1 MKLKE
6 NCLMEIYTDNEDS
19 FSVGFYLSS
28 FDNFTLFHLLDAQ
41 GKFDGIYLIK
51 NDCIKN
57 INYETEYL
65 NKINSYIEFWN
76 NKLEKNPFSIESYI
90 KNFLTME
97 ELLNYI
103 QINNILSSFKL
114 MEEKHLITGYIQ
126 FFEQNNIEIKTIDI
140 GTAKEM
146 EIISFAKED
155 IVLIEIVSIDNMLL
169 NYAHLKKINFG
180 N

>member
-1 MKLKE
+1 M
-6 NCLMEIYTDNEDS
+6 
-19 FSVGFYLSS
+19 
-28 FDNFTLFHLLDAQ
+28 
-41 GKFDGIYLIK
+41 
-51 NDCIKN
+51 
-57 INYETEYL
+57 
-65 NKINSYIEFWN
+65 
-76 NKLEKNPFSIESYI
+76 EKNPFSIESYI

-126 FFEQNNIEIKTIDI
+126 FFDQNNIEIKTIDI

-169 NYAHLKKINFG
+169 NYAHLKK
-180 N
+180 